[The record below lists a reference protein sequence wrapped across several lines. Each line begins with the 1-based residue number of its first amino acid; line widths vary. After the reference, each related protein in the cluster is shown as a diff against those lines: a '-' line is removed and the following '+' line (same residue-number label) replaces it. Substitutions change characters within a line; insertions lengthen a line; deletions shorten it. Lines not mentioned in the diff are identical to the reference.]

1 MTSYKGKHIQT
12 VDEVKF
18 ILKILLKEVG
28 ECPYKQK
35 HIERLREALL
45 GNEIAA
51 TAAVILAESAR
62 EELL

>member
-1 MTSYKGKHIQT
+1 MTTYKGKHIQT

-35 HIERLREALL
+35 HIERLREALF
-45 GNEIAA
+45 GNEVAA
-51 TAAVILAESAR
+51 TAAQILQEER
-62 EELL
+62 EALL